1 MVMDFINQHSYET
14 GISKQEFIRLAVRSM
29 LTEKFGKDVEKVI
42 IERLREKQSIKT
54 I

>member
-1 MVMDFINQHSYET
+1 MIMDLIRQHSYET
-14 GISKQEFIRLAVRSM
+14 GISKQEFIRLAVRAM

-42 IERLREKQSIKT
+42 IEQLRSKQT